1 MWLSFLS
8 VSGGAGV
15 GAVCR
20 WGLRSWRSGRG
31 GLPVGRLVAIGG
43 GGWLV
48 GRAMGEGVAAGT
60 RAPQWGVAVVTGFL
74 GGLTTFS
81 AFSWEAA
88 ALMRS
93 GQTMM
98 AMGAIGA
105 HVLGS
110 LAMTF
115 LGIGTYQLIK
125 S

>member
-8 VSGGAGV
+8 VSVGAGV

-20 WGLRSWRSGRG
+20 WGLQSWLNGRG
-31 GLPVGRLVAIGG
+31 ALPIGTLVAN
-43 GGWLV
+43 LV
-48 GRAMGEGVAAGT
+48 GGYLVGLAMAHVNANDT
-60 RAPQWGVAVVTGFL
+60 LSPQWKFAVVTGFL
-74 GGLTTFS
+74 GWLTTFS